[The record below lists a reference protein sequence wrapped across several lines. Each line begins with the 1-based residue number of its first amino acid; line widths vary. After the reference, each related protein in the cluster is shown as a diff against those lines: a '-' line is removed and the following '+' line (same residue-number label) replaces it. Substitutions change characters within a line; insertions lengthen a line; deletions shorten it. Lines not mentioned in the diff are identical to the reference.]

1 MNKKYVKR
9 AFQQC
14 IACRMSYHP
23 LGDTVKTVGVNSP
36 TNRQSCEEHHICG
49 EVVIEDVVLCLR
61 KVQVQMNQQEQS
73 AIAAFWVSDGIDRC
87 CVGYL
92 PKAYVKNWKQYDGAL
107 VQVIEV
113 YSGDSDSPMKCQK
126 FHRNH
131 GLAMAVIISSTE
143 PWCPVAKKQKT
154 NTPTLKSP
162 NGKGVANKTVGTKE
176 VIEISD

>member
-1 MNKKYVKR
+1 MKR

-23 LGDTVKTVGVNSP
+23 RGDTVEILGVNSP
-36 TNRQSCEEHHICG
+36 TNGRSCEEHRICG
-49 EVVIEDVVLCLR
+49 EVVIEDVVLHLR

-87 CVGYL
+87 CIGYL
-92 PKAYVKNWKQYDGAL
+92 PKVYVKNWKQYDGAL

-113 YSGDSDSPMKCQK
+113 YSAESDSSTKCQK

-131 GLAMAVIISSTE
+131 GLAMAVVISSAE
-143 PWCPVAKKQKT
+143 PCSSVAKKQKT
-154 NTPTLKSP
+154 NSPTSKSP
-162 NGKGVANKTVGTKE
+162 KNKTVGTKE
-176 VIEISD
+176 VIEIPD

>member
-1 MNKKYVKR
+1 MKR
-9 AFQQC
+9 AFQWC

-23 LGDTVKTVGVNSP
+23 RGDTVKIVGVNSP
-36 TNRQSCEEHHICG
+36 TNRRSCEEHRICG

-61 KVQVQMNQQEQS
+61 KVQVQINQQEQS
-73 AIAAFWVSDGIDRC
+73 AIAPFWVSDGIDRC

-113 YSGDSDSPMKCQK
+113 YSADSDSPTKHQK

-131 GLAMAVIISSTE
+131 GLTMAVVISSAE
-143 PWCPVAKKQKT
+143 PCSPVAKKQKT
-154 NTPTLKSP
+154 NSPTSKSP
-162 NGKGVANKTVGTKE
+162 NAKGVANKTVGTKE
-176 VIEISD
+176 VIEIPD

>member
-1 MNKKYVKR
+1 
-9 AFQQC
+9 
-14 IACRMSYHP
+14 MSCHP
-23 LGDTVKTVGVNSP
+23 RGDTVEIVGVNSP
-36 TNRQSCEEHHICG
+36 TNGQSCEEHRICG
-49 EVVIEDVVLCLR
+49 EVVIEDVVLHLR

-87 CVGYL
+87 HVGYL
-92 PKAYVKNWKQYDGAL
+92 PKAYVKNRKQYDGAL
-107 VQVIEV
+107 VQVVEV
-113 YSGDSDSPMKCQK
+113 YSGDSDSPTKRQK

-143 PWCPVAKKQKT
+143 PCCPVTKKQKP

-176 VIEISD
+176 VNETPD